1 MTEGLAFE
9 ILTQKMLWGRD
20 RKSFHRGRFWNDGC
34 CMLHGT
40 KNLIVDLNRKME
52 IGSAALL
59 YHREKMVGFVENT
72 HTMTRVTSLQV
83 MFSLVNF

>member
-1 MTEGLAFE
+1 
-9 ILTQKMLWGRD
+9 
-20 RKSFHRGRFWNDGC
+20 
-34 CMLHGT
+34 MLHGT